1 MSVQRAMGMLST
13 AALLI
18 LAATFLPLLFSA
30 RLQGLS
36 VWIGAT
42 FKLGF
47 LLLAALFAT
56 LSYTSFEKSNPVRRA
71 WLLMAA
77 GLWMYGMAQSVLA
90 FYQLVLDT
98 RVPFPSVAD
107 VFFVPAT
114 VLLVFSLFSFVGVY
128 KEVGFQIA
136 RRGDVSVVI
145 AFALALLAGFLVVVG
160 RPVFASDAPVTE
172 RILNVAYPVLDC
184 FLLVPVVLLLRMAM
198 GMRGGSLWK
207 VWTALLAG
215 FLLLAAGDILF
226 AFFTT
231 LGQTGLEP
239 LLDLAF
245 ALSYVL
251 IAKAVVTQYGILT
264 AQ

>member
-1 MSVQRAMGMLST
+1 VRVERTIGIAST

-18 LAATFLPLLFSA
+18 LSAVFLPQLFSS
-30 RLQGLS
+30 RLQVLG
-36 VWIGAT
+36 VWVGAT

-56 LSYTSFEKSNPVRRA
+56 LSYSSFEESNPVRRA

-77 GLWMYGMAQSVLA
+77 GLWMYWMAQSVLA
-90 FYQLVLDT
+90 FYQLILDA
-98 RVPFPSVAD
+98 RAPFPSIAD

-114 VLLVFSLFSFVGVY
+114 VLLVFSLFSFVRVY

-136 RRGDVSVVI
+136 QRSDVSIVI
-145 AFALALLAGFLVVVG
+145 AFAAALLAGFLIVVG
-160 RPVFASDAPVTE
+160 RPVLASDAPTPE
-172 RILNVAYPVLDC
+172 RFLNVLYPVLDC

-231 LGQTGLEP
+231 LGETGLEP

-251 IAKAVVTQYGILT
+251 IAKAAVTQYGILT
-264 AQ
+264 A

>member
-1 MSVQRAMGMLST
+1 VRVERTIGTLST

-30 RLQGLS
+30 KLQGLS
-36 VWIGAT
+36 IWIGAT

-56 LSYTSFEKSNPVRRA
+56 LSCSSFEKSNPVRRA

-77 GLWMYGMAQSVLA
+77 GLWMYWMAQSVLA
-90 FYQLVLDT
+90 FYQLALDA
-98 RVPFPSVAD
+98 RAPFPSIAD
-107 VFFVPAT
+107 AFFVPAT
-114 VLLVFSLFSFVGVY
+114 VLLVSSLFSFVRVY
-128 KEVGFQIA
+128 KQVGFQIA
-136 RRGDVSVVI
+136 RRGDVSVVV
-145 AFALALLAGFLVVVG
+145 AFAAVLLAAFLVVVG
-160 RPVFASDAPVTE
+160 RPVLASDAPVTE
-172 RILNVAYPVLDC
+172 RLLNVAYPVLDC
-184 FLLVPVVLLLRMAM
+184 FLFVPVVLLLRMAM

-231 LGQTGLEP
+231 LGKTGLEP

-251 IAKAVVTQYGILT
+251 IAKAAVTQYGILT
-264 AQ
+264 AR

>member
-1 MSVQRAMGMLST
+1 MGTLST
-13 AALLI
+13 AALVI
-18 LAATFLPLLFSA
+18 LSATFVPLLFTA
-30 RLQGLS
+30 KLEGLS

-47 LLLAALFAT
+47 LILAALFAT
-56 LSYTSFEKSNPVRRA
+56 LSSSSFENSNPVRRA
-71 WLLMAA
+71 WLLMAS
-77 GLWMYGMAQSVLA
+77 GLWMYGVAQSVLA

-107 VFFVPAT
+107 ALFVPAT
-114 VLLVFSLFSFVGVY
+114 ALLVCSLFSFVSVY
-128 KEVGFQIA
+128 KEVGFEIA

-145 AFALALLAGFLVVVG
+145 ACAAALLAGFLVVVG
-160 RPVFASDAPVTE
+160 RPVLSSGAPVTE
-172 RILNVAYPVLDC
+172 RILNLVYPILDC

-231 LGQTGLEP
+231 LGKTGLEP

-251 IAKAVVTQYGILT
+251 IAKAAVTQYGILT
-264 AQ
+264 AR